1 MTRSSTLMSAGHPAP
16 EVDPVASPAYLLA
29 LLGRLLAIYVIW
41 AGGAVVLLVLFGIP
55 GSYDAL
61 PGKVIPDG
69 GYRRDTSLL
78 TAWWVLMLVWS
89 LLLALVFWLA
99 KLTAR
104 IATFSYVVDGRA
116 AAAGASFKAMYDSVQ
131 ARRIPASGGVSV
143 VPATPDAP
151 SCMRLDDGRYLVLI
165 TCYPYGS
172 DLVVEAT
179 LSVSLSPLRWL
190 AATLGRTFRGGRTRV
205 AAYEPARALL
215 AVSDSVTRH
224 GVAFAAG

>member
-1 MTRSSTLMSAGHPAP
+1 
-16 EVDPVASPAYLLA
+16 VASPAYLLA
-29 LLGRLLAIYVIW
+29 LLGRLLAVYVIW
-41 AGGAVVLLVLFGIP
+41 AGGAVVLLVLVGIP

-61 PGKVIPDG
+61 PGKVIAGDG

-78 TAWWVLMLVWS
+78 TAWWVLMLVWT

-99 KLTAR
+99 TLTAR

-151 SCMRLDDGRYLVLI
+151 SYMRLDDGRYLVLI

-179 LSVSLSPLRWL
+179 LSVSLPPLRWL
-190 AATLGRTFRGGRTRV
+190 AATLGRTFRGGRTRA

-215 AVSDSVTRH
+215 AVSHSVTRH